1 MDDLMKMF
9 DFNGNIVRTV
19 IEKRGESW
27 WVALD
32 VCNILGL
39 SDVSKSL
46 QKLDADEKLIRKLF
60 VSGQY
65 RNVSIINEFGLY
77 SLILT
82 STKPEA
88 KAFKRWLT
96 HEVIPQIRKTGKYNY
111 AFETNRLIEKSIEL
125 RCTCIIGE
133 NQYLKQRIL
142 ELEKN
147 IELQRVSKSKKM
159 TNKEMNA
166 IFDSWNIKGFRF
178 KELS

>member
-9 DFNGNIVRTV
+9 DFNGNI
-19 IEKRGESW
+19 
-27 WVALD
+27 

-77 SLILT
+77 SLILI

-88 KAFKRWLT
+88 
-96 HEVIPQIRKTGKYNY
+96 
-111 AFETNRLIEKSIEL
+111 
-125 RCTCIIGE
+125 
-133 NQYLKQRIL
+133 
-142 ELEKN
+142 
-147 IELQRVSKSKKM
+147 
-159 TNKEMNA
+159 
-166 IFDSWNIKGFRF
+166 KGFRF